1 MPDLLTHN
9 NRLDAVREFIAEAED
24 PEKARDFLL
33 ELMDPERDAEILD
46 FLTDSHAEPLKTE
59 H

>member
-9 NRLDAVREFIAEAED
+9 NRLDAVREFLAEAED

-33 ELMDPERDAEILD
+33 GLMDPERDAEILD
-46 FLTDSHAEPLKTE
+46 FLTSEPTDQ
-59 H
+59 